1 MPDMRAWNGLA
12 DPINEGFTNIWYA
25 MKKLI
30 IKAEK
35 INIYLSAAAFC
46 FLAVGGLMWSAVF
59 AAIGVSLAVGS
70 CVMCL
75 ITHIYKEMSWKSYL
89 KS

>member
-1 MPDMRAWNGLA
+1 
-12 DPINEGFTNIWYA
+12 
-25 MKKLI
+25 MKTIL

-59 AAIGVSLAVGS
+59 AAIGISLAVGS
-70 CVMCL
+70 GAMCL
-75 ITHIYKEMSWKSYL
+75 ITHIYKEML
-89 KS
+89 

>member
-1 MPDMRAWNGLA
+1 
-12 DPINEGFTNIWYA
+12 

-46 FLAVGGLMWSAVF
+46 FLVIGGLMWSAVF
-59 AAIGVSLAVGS
+59 AGIGVSLAVGS
-70 CVMCL
+70 GVMCL
-75 ITHIYKEMSWKSYL
+75 ITHIYKEMS
-89 KS
+89 